1 MFFAQLVGQNKE
13 VPDYRVVLLLK
24 LDKPSWMDSICTSRL
39 ARDICPRDPPPLEA
53 PQNPGTPPDATVL
66 YIYMYKV
73 GARIRLLTKNWM
85 WGSAYRAKGDS
96 ESSIELIY
104 YKNTFFFVPLLS

>member
-24 LDKPSWMDSICTSRL
+24 LDKPFWMDSIICTSRL

-53 PQNPGTPPDATVL
+53 PQSPGTPPDATAL

-73 GARIRLLTKNWM
+73 RARIWLLTKYWI
-85 WGSAYRAKGDS
+85 WGSVPRAEGDS
-96 ESSIELIY
+96 ESFELIY
-104 YKNTFFFVPLLS
+104 